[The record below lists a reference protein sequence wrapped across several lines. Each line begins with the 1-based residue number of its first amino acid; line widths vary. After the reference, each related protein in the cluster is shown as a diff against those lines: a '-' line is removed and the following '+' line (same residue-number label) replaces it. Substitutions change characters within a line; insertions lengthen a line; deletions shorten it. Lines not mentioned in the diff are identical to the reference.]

1 MNLSMYLLTK
11 TLKNVAYLIKCI
23 YLIVDIMGR
32 LLMPNRAAK
41 QRKMDR
47 RKANDAIK
55 KRKRAIK
62 LAKKAA
68 RKENNESSY

>member
-1 MNLSMYLLTK
+1 
-11 TLKNVAYLIKCI
+11 
-23 YLIVDIMGR
+23 
-32 LLMPNRAAK
+32 MPNRAAK

-47 RKANDAIK
+47 RKANEAIK

-68 RKENNESSY
+68 RKENDES

>member
-1 MNLSMYLLTK
+1 
-11 TLKNVAYLIKCI
+11 
-23 YLIVDIMGR
+23 
-32 LLMPNRAAK
+32 MPNRAAK

-47 RKANDAIK
+47 RKAKDAIK

-68 RKENNESSY
+68 RKEQDVS